1 MDLST
6 MGAKLEAGMYPD
18 RFAFQADFGL
28 MTDNAKQYNI
38 VGSYAHNISDTLQ
51 SVFDK
56 REPSYFHGIPQK
68 ANTSLQNGHV
78 SIKR

>member
-18 RFAFQADFGL
+18 RFAFEADFAL
-28 MTDNAKQYNI
+28 MVDNARQYN
-38 VGSYAHNISDTLQ
+38 VGGSYAHNVADTLQ

-56 REPSYFHGIPQK
+56 REPLYFHGISRCIQ
-68 ANTSLQNGHV
+68 
-78 SIKR
+78 